1 MNIIVDEQESIFIVW
16 RKIMSQITEKIKEEL
31 IKRCNSYEAK
41 TGYNYYEYHIKYVVK
56 KYAVL
61 CNIVIKNTLAT
72 TKTCFFKYAAVLL
85 YTSMAS
91 FNLSIL

>member
-56 KYAVL
+56 NANYF
-61 CNIVIKNTLAT
+61 
-72 TKTCFFKYAAVLL
+72 CF
-85 YTSMAS
+85 
-91 FNLSIL
+91 

>member
-41 TGYNYYEYHIKYVVK
+41 TGYNY
-56 KYAVL
+56 
-61 CNIVIKNTLAT
+61 
-72 TKTCFFKYAAVLL
+72 
-85 YTSMAS
+85 
-91 FNLSIL
+91 